1 MTSLPPDIRARAECA
16 RRFNRFYTKH
26 IGVLHERL
34 LHSPFSLT
42 EMRVLYELAQQPEW
56 ATSELAA
63 ALDLDAGYLSRIL
76 RVFEDKK
83 LIRRKPSPADARQN
97 VLALTAK
104 GRKVF
109 QPLDERST
117 VEVAATLGKLA
128 PSDQERLL
136 GAMQTIERLY
146 VPERVPAFWLRT
158 HRPGDL
164 GWAVARHG
172 ILYAQELG
180 FNEDFETLVAEIA
193 ARFLRGHDPARE
205 RFWVAERDGVNLGC
219 VFLVRESDDVARLR
233 LLLVEPIA
241 RGMGVGRRLVAECE
255 TFARQSGYRKI
266 VLWTQSI
273 LHSARRIYAE
283 GGYRLVE
290 EKPHHSFG
298 VDLVGETWELD
309 LT

>member
-1 MTSLPPDIRARAECA
+1 M
-16 RRFNRFYTKH
+16 
-26 IGVLHERL
+26 
-34 LHSPFSLT
+34 
-42 EMRVLYELAQQPEW
+42 
-56 ATSELAA
+56 
-63 ALDLDAGYLSRIL
+63 
-76 RVFEDKK
+76 
-83 LIRRKPSPADARQN
+83 
-97 VLALTAK
+97 
-104 GRKVF
+104 
-109 QPLDERST
+109 
-117 VEVAATLGKLA
+117 
-128 PSDQERLL
+128 
-136 GAMQTIERLY
+136 
-146 VPERVPAFWLRT
+146 
-158 HRPGDL
+158 
-164 GWAVARHG
+164 
-172 ILYAQELG
+172 
-180 FNEDFETLVAEIA
+180 LVAEIA
-193 ARFLRGHDPARE
+193 ARFLRSHDPARE